1 MLFAAS
7 NCTASSSFGR
17 QDSMYAMKVFAVRWS
32 MAVLLRSESL
42 MYLISWHLVIAVFI
56 LDWAS

>member
-1 MLFAAS
+1 
-7 NCTASSSFGR
+7 
-17 QDSMYAMKVFAVRWS
+17 
-32 MAVLLRSESL
+32 MAVLLRSDSL